1 MVWLYFNGTTIMS
14 NATNEKQSGCSQQP
28 SNITLLVDNKAG
40 EGLECVHGF
49 AAWIRIRDRR
59 ILFDTGQKDVILK
72 NSERLGINL
81 ADAEVLVL
89 SHGHD
94 DHTDNL
100 ADFYAI
106 NPNAPMYCGR
116 NIDADR
122 FCCRPGEQ
130 ALNWS
135 PPPSAKKIFETLPPE
150 QKHVLDKPLYLLPGV
165 AITGPVPRLTTFED
179 VGDALF
185 LDIEA
190 RKPDPV
196 SDDMSMW
203 FETDKGLVILLGCC
217 HSGIVNTVNYIRQ
230 VSGIE
235 KISGIVGGMHLIRAS
250 KERMDKTL
258 EAMKSWNMDFL
269 IPCHCTGDNA
279 MQQMK
284 DYLGDIVTFGH
295 TGTVIDL
302 GELPRQQEGDYPM
315 CRQHTCGCGCS

>member
-1 MVWLYFNGTTIMS
+1 MS

-100 ADFYAI
+100 ADFYTI

-302 GELPRQQEGDYPM
+302 GELPKQQEGDYPM
-315 CRQHTCGCGCS
+315 CRQHTCDCGCS

>member
-1 MVWLYFNGTTIMS
+1 MS

-72 NSERLGINL
+72 NAERLGINL

>member
-1 MVWLYFNGTTIMS
+1 MS
-14 NATNEKQSGCSQQP
+14 NTTTEPQCGCGQQP
-28 SNITLLVDNKAG
+28 SSITLLVDNKAG

-49 AAWIRIRDRR
+49 AAWIKIRDRR
-59 ILFDTGQKDVILK
+59 ILFDTGQKGVILK
-72 NSERLGINL
+72 NAERLGINL

-100 ADFYAI
+100 PDFYAL
-106 NPNAPMYCGR
+106 NPNAPMYCGE

-122 FCCRPGEQ
+122 FCCRPGEP

-135 PPPSAKKIFETLPPE
+135 PPPGAKKIFDSLPPD
-150 QKHVLDKPLYLLPGV
+150 QKHVLKAPHYLLPGV

-185 LDIEA
+185 LDIEG

-203 FETDKGLVILLGCC
+203 FETDKGLIILLGCC
-217 HSGIVNTVNYIRQ
+217 HSGIVNTVNYIRK

-235 KISGIVGGMHLIRAS
+235 KVSGIVGGMHLIRAS
-250 KERMDKTL
+250 RERMDKTL

-284 DYLGDIVTFGH
+284 DYLGEIVTFGC
-295 TGTVIDL
+295 TGTVI
-302 GELPRQQEGDYPM
+302 ELSNLPEKQEGEGDFSM
-315 CRQHTCGCGCS
+315 CKEHTCGCA

>member
-1 MVWLYFNGTTIMS
+1 MS
-14 NATNEKQSGCSQQP
+14 NATTEQQCGCGQQL
-28 SNITLLVDNKAG
+28 SSITLLVDNKAG

-49 AAWIRIRDRR
+49 AAWIKIRDRR
-59 ILFDTGQKDVILK
+59 ILFDTGQKGVILK
-72 NSERLGINL
+72 NAKRLGINL
-81 ADAEVLVL
+81 ADVEVLVL

-100 ADFYAI
+100 PDFYAL
-106 NPNAPMYCGR
+106 NPNAPMYCGE

-122 FCCRPGEQ
+122 FCCRPGEPT
-130 ALNWS
+130 LNWS
-135 PPPSAKKIFETLPPE
+135 PPPGAKKIFDSLPSE
-150 QKHVLDKPLYLLPGV
+150 QKHTLKAPHYLLPGV

-185 LDIEA
+185 LDIEG

-203 FETDKGLVILLGCC
+203 FETDKGLIILLGCC
-217 HSGIVNTVNYIRQ
+217 HSGIVNTVNYIRK
-230 VSGIE
+230 VSRIE
-235 KISGIVGGMHLIRAS
+235 KVSGIVGGMHLIRAS
-250 KERMDKTL
+250 RERMDKTL

-284 DYLGDIVTFGH
+284 DYLGDIVTFGC
-295 TGTVIDL
+295 TGTIIEL
-302 GELPRQQEGDYPM
+302 GNLPEKRKGDFSM
-315 CRQHTCGCGCS
+315 CREHTCGCGCV